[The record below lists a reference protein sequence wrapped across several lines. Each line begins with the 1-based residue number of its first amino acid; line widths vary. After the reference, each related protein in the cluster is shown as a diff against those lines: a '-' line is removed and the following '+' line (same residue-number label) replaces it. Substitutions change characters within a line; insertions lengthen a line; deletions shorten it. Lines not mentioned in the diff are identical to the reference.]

1 MSGDAPQPGQTPR
14 HEGEPWTWTD
24 RGTGTW
30 WSGDLG
36 PQETTRSRSRRGA
49 AETLEA
55 PKQAEHTGE
64 AATAHEAGM
73 QDTTTALTGEAPT
86 ERAALK
92 PAPARKRDRA
102 RKTERTEGVEQA
114 HDQVGNERF
123 NPQGTSTAY
132 TSKPVP
138 EAAPIDPD
146 HEPTIVDL
154 LAALPLNDPIQPLLT
169 QPPLTQPPISQPPVG
184 RSPGARTGGPMTL
197 EGETVAPGVPE
208 ELTVPEQDRNRPTVA
223 LPKPPARSRLGR
235 AREDRA
241 RADRALQDRVRAERT
256 AALLET
262 SPFWRTEEERAANA
276 AWPPA
281 ETREKLGAGRPPK
294 RPPRDPRHPVGGLVA
309 LLALGLV
316 AAFFSWVS
324 AEPFWLAVGHG
335 REGTATVSQCTGSGV
350 TQRCTGSFTAA
361 NGSYKAENIALLGVK
376 AGQRTVG
383 SVGQARMVSMTSR
396 QAYVGETSLLVHLR
410 WTLAFVLVMLCGL
423 GIAALTGARRLETAQ
438 ARRGAVLLSLTG
450 PLLLLAGFLIATY

>member
-1 MSGDAPQPGQTPR
+1 MTGDAPQPGQTPR

-73 QDTTTALTGEAPT
+73 QDTTTALTGEAPPKI
-86 ERAALK
+86 APPK
-92 PAPARKRDRA
+92 PARKRERA
-102 RKTERTEGVEQA
+102 RKTETEGVEQA

-132 TSKPVP
+132 ASRPVP

-154 LAALPLNDPIQPLLT
+154 LAALPLDDPIR
-169 QPPLTQPPISQPPVG
+169 PPVVQAPVAP
-184 RSPGARTGGPMTL
+184 SGARPGGPMTL

-208 ELTVPEQDRNRPTVA
+208 ELIVPEQDRNRPTVA

-294 RPPRDPRHPVGGLVA
+294 RPPRDPRHPVSGLVA
-309 LLALGLV
+309 LLALALV

-410 WTLAFVLVMLCGL
+410 WTLAFLLVMLCGL